1 MQKKLIIS
9 LFVAFSLV
17 AMTSQASAENNI
29 TQDNN
34 DTTDATI
41 AGPTIDL
48 SVADKLNQTSMRF
61 CIDGFT
67 PDKLSRIG
75 KLTLQPGKSEDICMA
90 FINNLPEDEEFSIGF
105 SE

>member
-1 MQKKLIIS
+1 MHKKLMIS
-9 LFVAFSLV
+9 LFVALSLL
-17 AMTSQASAENNI
+17 AMSSRASAENSI
-29 TQDNN
+29 PQNN
-34 DTTDATI
+34 ADITDAMI

-48 SVADKLNQTSMRF
+48 SVADKLNKTSMRF

-75 KLTLQPGKSEDICMA
+75 KLTLQPGKSEDICMV